1 MNKRSLSYA
10 LLALAGLWA
19 VAAMAADSAQVVRA
33 TALQNAPYTDATR
46 LDLLRAPTRVEIL
59 QRQGGWYQVRVND
72 TGQEGW
78 VRMASLRL
86 DQTAEAEEGSG
97 WWASLFRTGR
107 SSATWT
113 TATTGIRGLSEA
125 DINNAAQD
133 YDELATLDSYAVSAA
148 EARTFAAQ
156 LPLKARQVAELPE
169 ED

>member
-1 MNKRSLSYA
+1 MKKRPLTYT
-10 LLALAGLWA
+10 LLALFGLWA
-19 VAAMAADSAQVVRA
+19 ISAMAADSAQVVRA

-46 LDLLRAPTRVEIL
+46 LNLLRAPTRVEIL

-72 TGQEGW
+72 SGQEGW

-125 DINNAAQD
+125 DINSAGQD
-133 YDELATLDSYAVSAA
+133 YDELAQVDGYAASAD
-148 EARTFAAQ
+148 EARNFAAQ
-156 LPLKARQVAELPE
+156 LPLKAVRVADLPE
-169 ED
+169 EE

>member
-1 MNKRSLSYA
+1 MKKRPWFYA
-10 LLALAGLWA
+10 LLALFGLWT
-19 VAAMAADSAQVVRA
+19 VGAMAADSAQVVRA

-46 LDLLRAPTRVEIL
+46 LNLLRAPARVEIL

-86 DQTAEAEEGSG
+86 EQTAEAEEGSG

-113 TATTGIRGLSEA
+113 TATTGIRGLSET
-125 DINNAAQD
+125 DINNATQD
-133 YDELATLDSYAVSAA
+133 YDELTMVESYAVNAA
-148 EARTFAAQ
+148 DARAFATQ
-156 LPLKARQVAELPE
+156 LPLKARQVADLPE